1 MKYILKLSFSV
12 LLAHRFIRWVY
23 KNLRNLRNPRL
34 NICFSSSLWQK
45 VVRKSVSIC
54 ANLWPKAVSPRLS
67 GETQTKNEKMK
78 SKPNFK
84 IATSHQISVFCT
96 INPNFQAPHVSK
108 RIKSKPNTKPKQSQS
123 KPNPPVAAK
132 RSEDGNPIR
141 RFSEALAKEDIIISF
156 LCVFAPPAMPAM
168 SIAEWSESE
177 GREMDYKNRNNQTEI
192 KKMKSKANFKNAIS
206 TSS

>member
-108 RIKSKPNTKPKQSQS
+108 GI
-123 KPNPPVAAK
+123 
-132 RSEDGNPIR
+132 
-141 RFSEALAKEDIIISF
+141 
-156 LCVFAPPAMPAM
+156 
-168 SIAEWSESE
+168 
-177 GREMDYKNRNNQTEI
+177 
-192 KKMKSKANFKNAIS
+192 KSKANPKPIQTQYKANIPIFYSLLS
-206 TSS
+206 TVLPSRARGPQPNLKILRNRKQNDRIL